1 MESFFAAGE
10 PPAPSRA
17 GRKKASSN
25 HFELEVARPL
35 VLGDIRYHR
44 YRTIYPICM
53 SSLSKGDLL
62 PCSSDLSRSVWN
74 RNGMFGDLR
83 VVPIFVNRVP
93 EAATDAGGY
102 GELKTW
108 YDS

>member
-1 MESFFAAGE
+1 MVKKITEVSRDPWAGNFCRKTASGIFFAAGE

-25 HFELEVARPL
+25 HFELEVAGPL

-62 PCSSDLSRSVWN
+62 PCSS
-74 RNGMFGDLR
+74 G
-83 VVPIFVNRVP
+83 FVEVRLEP
-93 EAATDAGGY
+93 
-102 GELKTW
+102 
-108 YDS
+108 